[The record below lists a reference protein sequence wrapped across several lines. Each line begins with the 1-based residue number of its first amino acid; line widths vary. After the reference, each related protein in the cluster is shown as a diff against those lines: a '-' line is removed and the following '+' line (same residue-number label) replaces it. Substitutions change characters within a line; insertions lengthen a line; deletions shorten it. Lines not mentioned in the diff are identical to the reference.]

1 MRRTALFC
9 LLFAFLFLGNLHAQ
23 HVYPEKFD
31 HCYLDE
37 FKYEETS
44 IIAQIDYE
52 DLKKVVT
59 EGWDSK
65 MLKGAEGNLGL
76 QILVDRRGKSCLMS
90 VRNDTNLKMKKMN
103 LEENINNH
111 LQWKGQSEKI
121 SVIMVLNFE
130 KGEISIK
137 RLGTK
142 DMINLVEI
150 DN

>member
-1 MRRTALFC
+1 MRRPTIFLLLTALFTIGS
-9 LLFAFLFLGNLHAQ
+9 LKAQ
-23 HVYPEKFD
+23 YVYPEKFE

-37 FKYEETS
+37 FKFEETS
-44 IIAQIDYE
+44 IIAQIDNE
-52 DLKKVVT
+52 EIKKVLT

-76 QILVDRRGKSCLMS
+76 QILVDRQGKSCLMS

-103 LEENINNH
+103 LEEKINNN
-111 LQWKGQSEKI
+111 LKWKGQSDKI
-121 SVIMVLNFE
+121 SAILVLHFE

-137 RLGTK
+137 RLGTT
-142 DMINLVEI
+142 DMRTLTEI

>member
-103 LEENINNH
+103 LEDNINNH
-111 LQWKGQSEKI
+111 LQWKSQSEKI